1 MRTFRTKLKAKPF
14 TAEDAEDAEV
24 HRERRTMKTTD
35 MDSLCAP
42 LRTPRLRGFVFFLAC
57 FLAGAGAFAQTPAV
71 VTNPQQVVSPRK
83 DDLQNFTVEKL
94 FSTRLIGGSSWS
106 PDGKQVAFIA
116 NISGRNNLWLVPA
129 AGGWPVQLT
138 VSDQRQASPAWS
150 PNGKWIAYT
159 SDQDANGQWDIFV
172 LPLATGETLNVSN
185 TPAISAES
193 PAWSPDSRYLA
204 WQAKP
209 QTSSTYEIELFDML
223 FRRRRALT
231 TNTPKEFGNFQPVWS
246 HDGKRIAYTRIRS
259 DKREASVHVVEVAT
273 GKDANL
279 PPHDGERWDT
289 VAAWSPDD
297 KKLLVTSDALNGFR
311 NVALLDLASKQ
322 VEWLTRNDADSE
334 AGGFSPGGRY
344 ITWTTTI
351 NGNQQIFLHHMSA
364 KRTEPLKLP
373 TGVNRLGG
381 SEAAFSRAES
391 RLLYYRDGPQAPNG
405 LWVMNLASRESQPLT
420 HELVGGIRGED
431 MVEPRLVQ
439 FPSRDGKFSISA
451 WVYVPYNQIKNGQV
465 PAVVFLHDGPQAQAM
480 NSFNPAIQFLAN
492 QGYFVI
498 VPNYRG
504 STGYGKQF
512 QDANRSDPGG
522 GDLQDVLAAAD
533 WIVKTGYVDPK
544 KLIVM
549 GSGYGAYLTL
559 MAVSKSPDT
568 WGAGI
573 AFFPA
578 VNWSTVVRNEDP
590 LQREYDRA
598 LLGNPGANQ
607 ALWQDRS
614 PINFLDRIKAPLLL
628 LAGGAD
634 PRCSKQELHQVA
646 DAVRKNGGKIQLKI
660 YEDESNGFAHLTN
673 EIDAWKQVAGFLKFN
688 VPAPGC
694 GQAACEV
701 Q

>member
-1 MRTFRTKLKAKPF
+1 MKA
-14 TAEDAEDAEV
+14 TILLMLLV
-24 HRERRTMKTTD
+24 
-35 MDSLCAP
+35 CA
-42 LRTPRLRGFVFFLAC
+42 FL
-57 FLAGAGAFAQTPAV
+57 GVTAFAQAPTIVTTPSQLA
-71 VTNPQQVVSPRK
+71 SPRK
-83 DDLQNFTVEKL
+83 DDLQNFTVERL
-94 FSTRLIGGSSWS
+94 FTTRLIGGSSWA

-116 NISGRNNLWLVPA
+116 NISGRNNLWVVPA
-129 AGGWPVQLT
+129 TGGWPVQLT

-159 SDQDANGQWDIFV
+159 SDKDGNGQWDVFV
-172 LPLATGETLNVSN
+172 VSLATAEVLNLSN
-185 TPAISAES
+185 TPAISEES

-231 TNTPKEFGNFQPVWS
+231 SNTPKDFGNFHPVWS
-246 HDGKRIAYTRIRS
+246 HDGKWIAYTQIRA
-259 DKREASVHVVEVAT
+259 DRREASVHVLEVAT

-279 PPHDGERWDT
+279 TPHDSERWDA
-289 VAAWSPDD
+289 VAAWSPGD
-297 KKLLVTSDALNGFR
+297 KKLLITSDALKGFR

-322 VEWLTRNDADSE
+322 VEWLTRNDADSK
-334 AGGFSPGGRY
+334 AGGFSSSGGY
-344 ITWTTTI
+344 ITWTTNI
-351 NGNQQIFLHHMSA
+351 NGNQEIFLNDVSN
-364 KRTEPLKLP
+364 KRTEQLKLP
-373 TGVNRLGG
+373 PGLNRLGG
-381 SEAAFSRAES
+381 SDAAFSRDEL

-405 LWVMNLASRESQPLT
+405 LWVMNLASRESQPVT
-420 HELVGGIRGED
+420 HALVGGICGED

-439 FPSRDGKFSISA
+439 FPSRDGKLTISA

-465 PAVVFLHDGPQAQAM
+465 PAVVFLHDGPQAQAT
-480 NSFNPAIQFLAN
+480 NSFNPAIQFLVN

-512 QDANRSDPGG
+512 RDANRSDPGG

-544 KLIVM
+544 KLIVV
-549 GSGYGAYLTL
+549 GSGYGAYLTM
-559 MAVSKSPDT
+559 MAVSRSPET

-573 AFFPA
+573 ALFPF
-578 VNWSTVVRNEDP
+578 VDWSTAVRNEDP

-598 LLGNPGANQ
+598 LLGDPGANQ
-607 ALWQDRS
+607 APWQDRS
-614 PINFLDRIKAPLLL
+614 PISFLDRIKAPLLL

-634 PRCSKQELHQVA
+634 PRCPKQELQQVA
-646 DAVRKNGGKIQLKI
+646 DAVRKNSGKIQLKI
-660 YEDESNGFAHLTN
+660 YEDEGNGFAHLAN
-673 EIDAWKQVAGFLKFN
+673 EIDAWKHVAGFLKFN